1 MRDHSR
7 FVAFILIAAAFAV
20 SALAFPNLPL
30 RVPTHWGLS
39 GQADGFSGR
48 LTGAFLMPAIM
59 LTIWI
64 VLIVIPRYDRALFI
78 RYKDRGTDSS
88 TAQPIYNVIIVAVLA
103 MLLAIHV
110 FAITSALGLV
120 GASRQPVLI
129 AAIASL
135 GCIVIGNYMPRV
147 TRRNAFVG
155 FRVPWAYASE
165 EVWRRTQRARG
176 LWNGN
181 CGDNRARGCLR
192 TSIGASQTVYHRY
205 DRPNWGCDGLFVQN
219 RACPGRCVRLHPAQP
234 LLPAVHPRILH
245 TCGLPLGLS
254 MA

>member
-20 SALAFPNLPL
+20 SALAFPTLPL
-30 RVPTHWGLS
+30 RAPTHWGLS

-59 LTIWI
+59 LTILI

-165 EVWRRTQRARG
+165 EVWRRTQRAGGYGMVTAGIIG
-176 LWNGN
+176 LVGAFALPSAPLKPFIIAMIAQI
-181 CGDNRARGCLR
+181 GVVMVYSYRIAHARDV
-192 TSIGASQTVYHRY
+192 A
-205 DRPNWGCDGLFVQN
+205 
-219 RACPGRCVRLHPAQP
+219 
-234 LLPAVHPRILH
+234 
-245 TCGLPLGLS
+245 
-254 MA
+254 